1 MAYPRSRKSARP
13 RHSRCRLQH
22 LPRGPSGWQPSCATF
37 FSVPSCSSLRLAPA
51 TCTAL
56 GLALIPKDRAFA
68 AAHPAQMLSLGRLV
82 SRWTY
87 ILLYGL
93 ALVRIGLYLCEG
105 RAPVSSLD
113 DFQFYIVAS
122 VAPLWVIRSA
132 VLARPLSQ
140 GAPGHARVGVARRS
154 AGALITRTRRVAPR
168 R

>member
-1 MAYPRSRKSARP
+1 
-13 RHSRCRLQH
+13 
-22 LPRGPSGWQPSCATF
+22 
-37 FSVPSCSSLRLAPA
+37 
-51 TCTAL
+51 
-56 GLALIPKDRAFA
+56 
-68 AAHPAQMLSLGRLV
+68 MLSLGRLV